1 LSPSSRDV
9 FPGRLRGVELVG
21 GPLSPLR
28 RGEGRGEG
36 PGDWPL
42 QALALPLILTFSP
55 QRGEGTLGV
64 SAHVHG
70 A

>member
-1 LSPSSRDV
+1 M
-9 FPGRLRGVELVG
+9 G